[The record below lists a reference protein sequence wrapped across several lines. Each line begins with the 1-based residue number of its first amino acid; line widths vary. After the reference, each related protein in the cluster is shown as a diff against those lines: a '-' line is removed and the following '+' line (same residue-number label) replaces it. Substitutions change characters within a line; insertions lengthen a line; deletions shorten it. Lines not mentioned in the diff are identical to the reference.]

1 MLFYDLTGVDE
12 IVRGG
17 KRPTWHK
24 ATDGRTDEE
33 GGSARG
39 KNRPTSDGEEERT
52 CEGERERESTERF
65 QENIGTKGNKEV
77 RSEVIGHR
85 TRMILFFDIDSSP

>member
-52 CEGERERESTERF
+52 CEGERERRRARSAFRRISELRG
-65 QENIGTKGNKEV
+65 IRK
-77 RSEVIGHR
+77 SEVK
-85 TRMILFFDIDSSP
+85 